1 MSAELDL
8 LRRDQLAV
16 YGAGWCADCARVR
29 RHLDAEGVGYEYV
42 DLTSDPIA
50 QSLLDST
57 GIRAIPVV
65 VTPDGRMLIEP
76 STVELDALLA
86 ARPAA

>member
-8 LRRDQLAV
+8 LRRDQLTV
-16 YGAGWCADCARVR
+16 YGAGWCADCASVR
-29 RHLDAEGVGYEYV
+29 RHLDAEGVAYEYI
-42 DLTSDPIA
+42 DLASNPIA
-50 QSLLDST
+50 QSLLDSA

-65 VTPDGRMLIEP
+65 VTSDGRVLIEP
-76 STVELDALLA
+76 STVELDAMLA